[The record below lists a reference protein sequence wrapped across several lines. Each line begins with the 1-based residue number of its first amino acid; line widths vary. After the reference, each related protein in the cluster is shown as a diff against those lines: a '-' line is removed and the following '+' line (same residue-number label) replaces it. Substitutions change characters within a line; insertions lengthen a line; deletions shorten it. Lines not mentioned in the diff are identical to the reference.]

1 MQDMEAEIKAI
12 DSGKAYPLMDIPPK
26 RLKDVM
32 EVVSEPLMNI
42 WNKEVVGSSM
52 FASRLKWA
60 DMAPIHKKLETV
72 YKENYR
78 GVNVLPIVSKVFERI
93 MDKQVAEYI
102 EKYLSVWLCGYRKGY
117 SPQHATLIMVKN
129 WKNTIDEGGYA
140 GGVLMD
146 LSKAFDTINHN
157 LLIAK
162 LHAYGFDTGA
172 LELILSYLS
181 DRWQRTKINTS
192 YSSWSEVVRG
202 GPQGSVLG
210 PKFFNIY
217 LNDLFYLF
225 VETMVCN
232 LADDTTPYACDI
244 DLPSLIRKLEE
255 DIPSLIFWFEA
266 NDMAL
271 NEGKCHFMLA
281 GPTPE

>member
-12 DSGKAYPLMDIPPK
+12 GSGKAYPLMDIPPK

-102 EKYLSVWLCGYRKGY
+102 EKYLSVWLCGYRK
-117 SPQHATLIMVKN
+117 
-129 WKNTIDEGGYA
+129 
-140 GGVLMD
+140 
-146 LSKAFDTINHN
+146 
-157 LLIAK
+157 
-162 LHAYGFDTGA
+162 
-172 LELILSYLS
+172 
-181 DRWQRTKINTS
+181 
-192 YSSWSEVVRG
+192 
-202 GPQGSVLG
+202 
-210 PKFFNIY
+210 
-217 LNDLFYLF
+217 
-225 VETMVCN
+225 
-232 LADDTTPYACDI
+232 
-244 DLPSLIRKLEE
+244 
-255 DIPSLIFWFEA
+255 
-266 NDMAL
+266 
-271 NEGKCHFMLA
+271 
-281 GPTPE
+281 